1 MNAKTIFVLVLI
13 GVVGLVAA
21 NSLYIVQERERA
33 VLLEWGR
40 MVEADIPPGLHVKV
54 PIMNQVRKFDAR
66 ILTSSTTEQRF
77 LTVEKKGMMVDYF
90 AKWRVSDVGRYY
102 TATNGD
108 ESRADQLIAQRVNSG
123 LRNEFGERTLQE
135 VVSGERDELMSAL
148 IDNLSQFSR
157 ESLGV
162 EIVDVRVKQIDLP
175 EDVSGSVYERMT
187 AERQQEAQEHRSKGK
202 EQAEVIRAD
211 ADRQRTIIQAE
222 AYRDAETI
230 RGEGDALAAEIYAK
244 AYGRDP
250 EFYQFMRSLTA
261 YKNAFNSRSDVLL
274 VDPKSDFFRYLND
287 SSGQGNRQGQ
297 GR

>member
-1 MNAKTIFVLVLI
+1 MNAKTLIVLAI
-13 GVVGLVAA
+13 GGLVALVAA
-21 NSLYIVQERERA
+21 NSLYIVQETEKA

-40 MVEADIPPGLHVKV
+40 VAQPDIPPGLHVKV
-54 PIMNQVRKFDAR
+54 PIMNQVKKFDAR

-90 AKWRVSDVGRYY
+90 AKWRVAEVGKYF

-108 ESRADQLIAQRVNSG
+108 ESRADQLIAQRVNAG

-162 EIVDVRVKQIDLP
+162 EIIDVRVKQIDLP
-175 EDVSGSVYERMT
+175 PDVSGSVFERMT

-202 EQAEVIRAD
+202 EQAEVIQAD
-211 ADRQRTIIQAE
+211 ADRQKTIIRAE
-222 AYRDAETI
+222 AYRDAEEI
-230 RGEGDALAAEIYAK
+230 RGEGDAQAAAIYAA
-244 AYGRDP
+244 AYSKDP
-250 EFYQFMRSLTA
+250 EFYSFMRSLNA
-261 YKNAFNSRSDVLL
+261 YKNTFSSRSDVLL
-274 VDPKSDFFRYLND
+274 VDPTSDFFRYLNNMN
-287 SSGQGNRQGQ
+287 GEKVQ
-297 GR
+297 